1 MKKTILFLTLALLVF
16 PMVAFADDS
25 FPSFPMSFYG
35 EAKLNSVSLPVNSK
49 IYAYSADELK
59 GEVLINEQGVYG
71 YDSPLK
77 QKLLVGEYSGSEI
90 VFKYSL
96 PGEAIINSGN
106 EIIKYSGIFEAG
118 KTSNLNI
125 NFSAV
130 SASSGSGS
138 GSGGGGGGGS
148 SSGSVGSTPTIPS
161 GINLETP
168 APPDKVVVKKAV
180 PPQADNTQIEQP
192 VIEKPINTDTRLE
205 QLQQIL
211 DDASVVLNYASSDL
225 APLVEAKKSQ
235 TIEIVGLE
243 KYVRPLS
250 LGVSDFSESAK
261 VPLLNFVVYG
271 TVSTKVLGAGER
283 AGVVNSYKAAFGKLP
298 QNQAEWEDVIK
309 IANGRWPS
317 ERSMVKEDKAKDEF
331 EVIYKRS
338 SNMDNP
344 KDNAAVTVM
353 SYGLRPSDRNLNS
366 EKSAIKIFKG
376 IYKKAP
382 TTAVDWDIVRAIAYS
397 GATR

>member
-1 MKKTILFLTLALLVF
+1 MKKILYVIIVALILPVSALAN
-16 PMVAFADDS
+16 DS

-35 EAKLNSVSLPVNSK
+35 DVKLNSVVLPVNSK
-49 IYAYSADELK
+49 IYVYSADELK
-59 GEVLINEQGVYG
+59 GEIVINEQGVYG

-90 VFKYSL
+90 IFKYSL
-96 PGEAIINSGN
+96 PGETVINSGN
-106 EIIKYSGIFEAG
+106 SVIKYSGAFEAG

-125 NFSAV
+125 NFSAA
-130 SASSGSGS
+130 SASSGSVSGGS
-138 GSGGGGGGGS
+138 GGSGGGS
-148 SSGSVGSTPTIPS
+148 SGGSVGSTPTILS

-168 APPDKVVVKKAV
+168 APPDKIVIKKVV
-180 PPQADNTQIEQP
+180 PLQTDNTQVDQP
-192 VIEKPINTDTRLE
+192 GIEKNIVTDTRSE

-211 DDASVVLNYASSDL
+211 DDASVVLNYVSSDL
-225 APLVEAKKSQ
+225 APLVETKKNQ
-235 TIEIVGLE
+235 IIETAGLE
-243 KYVRPLS
+243 KYIKPLA
-250 LGVSDFSESAK
+250 LNVSDFSESAK

-317 ERSMVKEDKAKDEF
+317 ERSDKKEGEAQKEF
-331 EVIYKRS
+331 KNIYKRES
-338 SNMDNP
+338 DMDNQ

-366 EKSAIKIFKG
+366 EKAGIKIFKG

-382 TTAVDWDIVRAIAYS
+382 LTATDWDIVRAIAYS